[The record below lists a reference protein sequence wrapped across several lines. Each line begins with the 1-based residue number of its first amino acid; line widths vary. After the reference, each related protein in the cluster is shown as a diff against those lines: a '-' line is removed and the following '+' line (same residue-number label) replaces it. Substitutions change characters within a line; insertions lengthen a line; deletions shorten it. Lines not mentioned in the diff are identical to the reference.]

1 MDADGTSRAERK
13 TGVVFVHGIG
23 TQPPRET
30 FLNWSEP
37 IVRTLTA
44 LRREM
49 ATAAAAGGDDPAGT
63 IGENPVLEARA
74 EGDRVWAAIEIP
86 AAHGQ
91 PADTWLI
98 TESYWAGEI
107 RAPGLSDTLGYLRR
121 HLRPIINGI
130 AQGYGG
136 REDRRVARVNDLMAD
151 AATSV
156 DPDEVEVA
164 AELEVAASRRW
175 SWIELLDRV
184 WKLRAVR
191 WVLALFGLAV
201 TTLALAVYAPL
212 RALPIK
218 AISERAELAALNA
231 WLVDWFGDIPI
242 LLEDRV
248 QAAMIRSR
256 LEETIRWLVAERG
269 CTDVVLVAH
278 SGGAIVSFATLLR
291 FAGPETRVRKLITHG
306 QGLSLAWRLAGSGGS
321 MPVGHPLR
329 GDLGAAHP
337 SLRWVDFWASYD
349 PAPAGP
355 LAPVDGSPLLASPE
369 AAPPA
374 GSPIRIESRP
384 VTNLMHMGLDH
395 STYWDNDEGFLVPLI
410 RHLDDPEG
418 HGAGSRF
425 YRSAAARMARIE
437 RRRRRV
443 GLLLAWRWA
452 AFATGVVATL
462 LVASASRG
470 LPGVGHDLAWA
481 WAQVPGSDWVSA
493 PIASVGGAVSVVLGV
508 LGLSGLDARLGAAG
522 PSGLGAAIPVLG
534 TVLIYRRG
542 VKSWHAADRTER
554 EKIRT
559 EKLEPAGEPS
569 TKAKAL
575 LLAAGLAA
583 LLVASAL
590 APRIDP
596 QAAAVATLGVIAAA
610 TSLAVVVLGAKVGG
624 RKATASA

>member
-1 MDADGTSRAERK
+1 MDTTGTARAARK

-37 IVRTLTA
+37 IVRSLTA

-49 ATAAAAGGDDPAGT
+49 ATAAAAGGAQPAAV
-63 IGENPVLEARA
+63 IGENPVLEAKA
-74 EGDRVWAAIEIP
+74 EGDRVWASLEIP
-86 AAHGQ
+86 AANGQ
-91 PADTWLI
+91 PADTWLL

-107 RAPGLSDTLGYLRR
+107 RAPGLGASLGYLKR
-121 HLRPIINGI
+121 HLRPIIDGI
-130 AQGYGG
+130 ARGYGQ
-136 REDRRVARVNDLMAD
+136 REEQRVRRLEALIAATRASGDPGD
-151 AATSV
+151 AALA
-156 DPDEVEVA
+156 E
-164 AELEVAASRRW
+164 ELEVADSLRW
-175 SWIELLDRV
+175 GWIEVLDRI
-184 WKLRAVR
+184 WQFRAVR
-191 WVLALFGLAV
+191 WGLALFGLAV

-218 AISERAELAALNA
+218 TIRDRAELAALNA

-242 LLEDRV
+242 LIEDRV

-256 LEETIRWLVAERG
+256 LEATIRWLVDERR

-291 FAGPETRVRKLITHG
+291 FTGDETGIRKLVTHG

-337 SLRWVDFWASYD
+337 KLRWVDFWASYD

-355 LAPVDGSPLLASPE
+355 LSPVEGSPLRVSPD
-369 AAPPA
+369 AAPPG
-374 GSPIRIESRP
+374 GSPIRVESRP

-395 STYWDNDEGFLVPLI
+395 STYWDNDEGFLVPLL
-410 RHLDDPEG
+410 RHLDDPDG
-418 HGAGSRF
+418 DGAGSRF

-462 LVASASRG
+462 LVSRAAGG
-470 LPGVGHDLAWA
+470 LAGVGHDLAWA
-481 WAQVPGSDWVSA
+481 WSQVPGSEWLSG
-493 PIASVGGAVSVVLGV
+493 PITSVGGVVAVVLGV
-508 LGLSGLDARLGAAG
+508 LGLSGLNARLGDAG
-522 PSGLGAAIPVLG
+522 PSVLGAAVPVLG
-534 TVLIYRRG
+534 SILIYLRG
-542 VKSWHAADRTER
+542 TRSWHAGDLAERAKVRTEA
-554 EKIRT
+554 
-559 EKLEPAGEPS
+559 LAAAGS
-569 TKAKAL
+569 SVTKAEAL
-575 LLAAGLAA
+575 LLVAGLAA
-583 LLVASAL
+583 LLLAAVL
-590 APRIDP
+590 APRVEP
-596 QAAAVATLGVIAAA
+596 SAAAVAVLGVITAAA
-610 TSLAVVVLGAKVGG
+610 IVGLIIRG
-624 RKATASA
+624 EASTAAGSRA